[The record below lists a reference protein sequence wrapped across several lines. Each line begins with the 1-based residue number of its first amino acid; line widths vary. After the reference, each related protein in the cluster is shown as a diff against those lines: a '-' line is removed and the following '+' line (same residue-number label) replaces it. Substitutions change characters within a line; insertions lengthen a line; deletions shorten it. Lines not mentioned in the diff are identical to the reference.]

1 MPEITINL
9 PTPLNASVQE
19 GDVAYYVPINSTD
32 VGGFQVTTNQ
42 EPIEIG
48 IILSITITDAKF
60 RFVNDS
66 KQKAEMFATACD
78 VAENSK

>member
-48 IILSITITDAKF
+48 IILSITK
-60 RFVNDS
+60 S
-66 KQKAEMFATACD
+66 
-78 VAENSK
+78 

>member
-1 MPEITINL
+1 MSGDYIFF
-9 PTPLNASVQE
+9 AKDRSVNE
-19 GDVAYYVPINSTD
+19 TSILGYY
-32 VGGFQVTTNQ
+32 
-42 EPIEIG
+42 
-48 IILSITITDAKF
+48 AKF